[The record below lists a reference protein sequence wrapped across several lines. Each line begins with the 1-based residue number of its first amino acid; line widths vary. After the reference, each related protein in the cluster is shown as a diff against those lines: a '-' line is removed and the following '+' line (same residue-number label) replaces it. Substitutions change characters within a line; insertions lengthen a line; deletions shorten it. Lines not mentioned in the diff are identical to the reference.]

1 MWPASN
7 IVSGQRLVEINTT
20 DWWSASWK
28 QHKHVIG
35 RSGLFS
41 LQKLRHCWTERF
53 LRKRVQLNVLGTN
66 RSQHY
71 RQGANVPEASCLST
85 LTWVGVPLFPTRL
98 FASCEAQQM
107 ERNTFKCYFKFL
119 LESQPERRHHQKDNI
134 GTSTSFVWP
143 VNHPVIQT
151 VTPSAPSLSLLLSGC
166 LVSATPGINAGF
178 QTAAGEEFWWVY
190 FKSVS
195 KIVVILARTLEKRA
209 CGWSLGQV
217 PDPVGWMWVRW
228 PPSLQ
233 WSQR

>member
-1 MWPASN
+1 MVWLFFQHPFLTLSTTDFSFRMWPASN

-107 ERNTFKCYFKFL
+107 ERNTFKRYFKFL
-119 LESQPERRHHQKDNI
+119 LIISTWTPPPSKRQYRHIHI
-134 GTSTSFVWP
+134 F
-143 VNHPVIQT
+143 
-151 VTPSAPSLSLLLSGC
+151 C
-166 LVSATPGINAGF
+166 
-178 QTAAGEEFWWVY
+178 
-190 FKSVS
+190 
-195 KIVVILARTLEKRA
+195 LAR
-209 CGWSLGQV
+209 
-217 PDPVGWMWVRW
+217 
-228 PPSLQ
+228 
-233 WSQR
+233 